1 MQYLLEAV
9 SWRWFLVKLV
19 RKLSQNS
26 QGSTCAED
34 LFMVKGKVAVQHL
47 TCRFAQL
54 LNQLGPRA
62 STIKKVWSIFYA
74 LFRSNWKNVFKACKS
89 EKKTTIY
96 VILSYIEIG
105 WITMVTLTCS
115 IFMKFETRIQREIIN
130 LVIFNLG
137 NIFRL
142 SVVLCRF
149 VK

>member
-89 EKKTTIY
+89 EKKTTLDSGLEHDKNYLTFLKPQIQTKRMNNNGNFDMLN
-96 VILSYIEIG
+96 IHEIRNSHST
-105 WITMVTLTCS
+105 WNYKSC
-115 IFMKFETRIQREIIN
+115 
-130 LVIFNLG
+130 
-137 NIFRL
+137 NI
-142 SVVLCRF
+142 
-149 VK
+149 